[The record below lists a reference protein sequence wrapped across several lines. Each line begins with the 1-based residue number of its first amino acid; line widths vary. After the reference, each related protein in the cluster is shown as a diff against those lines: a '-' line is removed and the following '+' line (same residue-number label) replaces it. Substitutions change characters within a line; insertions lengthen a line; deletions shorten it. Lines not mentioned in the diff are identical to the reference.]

1 MRTFL
6 IIYLKELRSFFLS
19 PFAFVVMALFTF
31 LNGCLFISVVNAMR
45 ISANSYS
52 LVHNLFTSGGFW
64 MGAFFLFPLITMRLF
79 AEEKK
84 MGTYEGLMTAP
95 VRTVEV
101 LLAKYAAAFTVYLAM
116 LVPLFLFFPIFKI
129 VTTQQDAFHNG
140 AVWASA
146 WFFVLI
152 GAFNTAIGTL
162 ASAITTNQLIAAM
175 ITFVGVTIHY
185 FLGFIGAFVE
195 LSNSSWQG
203 LLNYFSSIQHIQI
216 MSQGLI
222 DSRPFVYYIS
232 FSALLLGMT
241 WHILESRKWR
251 I

>member
-1 MRTFL
+1 
-6 IIYLKELRSFFLS
+6 
-19 PFAFVVMALFTF
+19 MALFTF
-31 LNGCLFISVVNAMR
+31 LNGCIFISVVNAMR
-45 ISANSYS
+45 SSAFSYS
-52 LVHNLFTSGGFW
+52 LVHNFFTAPWFW
-64 MGAFFLFPLITMRLF
+64 IAVFFLFPLITMRLF

-116 LVPLFLFFPIFKI
+116 LVPLFLFFPVFKI
-129 VTTQQDAFHNG
+129 VTGQEEAFHNG
-140 AVWASA
+140 AVWSSG

-162 ASAITTNQLIAAM
+162 ASSITANQLIAAM
-175 ITFVGVTIHY
+175 VTFVGVVLHY
-185 FLGFIGAFVE
+185 FIGFIGKFMDLPNSGWQSL
-195 LSNSSWQG
+195 LS
-203 LLNYFSSIQHIQI
+203 YFSSIDHAQL

-222 DSRPFVYYIS
+222 DSRPFVYYLT
-232 FSALLLGMT
+232 FSALLLAVT

-251 I
+251 L

>member
-1 MRTFL
+1 MRTAT

-31 LNGCLFISVVNAMR
+31 LNGCIFISVVNAMR
-45 ISANSYS
+45 LAANPYS
-52 LVHNLFTSGGFW
+52 LVHNVFTAGGFW
-64 MGAFFLFPLITMRLF
+64 VGVFFLFPLITMRLF

-95 VRTVEV
+95 VRTIEV

-116 LVPLFLFFPIFKI
+116 LIPLFLFFPIFKV
-129 VTTQQDAFHNG
+129 VTGQENAFHDG
-140 AVWASA
+140 SVWASG
-146 WFFVLI
+146 WFFILI

-162 ASAITTNQLIAAM
+162 ASAITANQLIAAM
-175 ITFVGVTIHY
+175 ITFVGVVLHY
-185 FLGFIGAFVE
+185 FLGFISAFVE
-195 LSNSSWQG
+195 LPSSEWQG
-203 LLNYFSSIQHIQI
+203 LLGYFSSIQHIRL
-216 MSQGLI
+216 MSEGLI

-232 FSALLLGMT
+232 FSVLLLVIT

-251 I
+251 L